1 MFLKNFFFAKIDNL
15 AKIQIIINDIPTLEI
30 LEKSKKIE
38 DKELILM
45 GLLIY
50 ARILRIE
57 KSEQQKE
64 SMIYS
69 FSEFYKIHQDAD
81 DTINFNKVIEL
92 FNFKSTENNYI
103 AIKKHFKT
111 NIKLKKYK
119 DNNVYYITTDTLLI
133 DPYSSLVYTTFIYI
147 WNNVNSG
154 NKVHLFYSFLI
165 LSDAYKKGMFTGEDA
180 VRIPNEIVN
189 EIFNFD

>member
-1 MFLKNFFFAKIDNL
+1 MFLQNFFAKIDNL
-15 AKIQIIINDIPTLEI
+15 AKIQITINDISTLEI

-38 DKELILM
+38 DKELILL

-81 DTINFNKVIEL
+81 DIINFNKVIEL
-92 FNFKSTENNYI
+92 FNFKSSENNYI

-111 NIKLKKYK
+111 NIKLKKNK

-147 WNNVNSG
+147 WNNVNSE

-165 LSDAYKKGMFTGEDA
+165 LSDAYKKEIFTGKDA

-189 EIFNFD
+189 EIFNLD